1 MKTIATILLMTI
13 SFFSV
18 KSQTFPDKIKIVQNT
33 FEYSAFIDTVE
44 LYSSDTI
51 VLTNKRTISKLFAEL
66 EQFDNEKQL
75 LEKFEIDTAFVRNNP
90 NEILKLYDG
99 EKKFDWNE
107 KQKEYILD
115 KINDVSVL
123 REELNNYISSYT
135 PKHKHRRFS
144 ISRLL
149 RFRRVGICGMGM
161 PTYRGEFIISLYNEN
176 NVTNIFTSSRRTS
189 GYYFPYKNL
198 SDRVVY
204 NYKIDKQLNDI
215 FKRKIKIEEPLKG
228 NDLLKYILNQ
238 VVDKNVRELYKLSA
252 YSYENEISDLSTDF
266 EIISSEEVYG
276 RGRYIWD
283 EPKTIKITLKNEQML
298 PNVYMQFLASKSGET
313 LYSRDSIKKD
323 YKDILSRIQSITF
336 ITDYLKL
343 DSSAQLDI
351 YYFNN
356 SGINKYN
363 IDGVNKNPSEWQK
376 QDDYIESL
384 KWYETSD
391 IKPSFDIDKAIKTS
405 ERNYCGCN
413 YRFESNFIKEAIFF
427 EITSD
432 RNPSSIWFLL
442 PDETVL
448 LYHLETYHLED
459 AKVIDKRISQ
469 YSTDMKLPWACLRFD
484 KKGELITKE

>member
-1 MKTIATILLMTI
+1 LTITFL
-13 SFFSV
+13 SV
-18 KSQTFPDKIKIVQNT
+18 KSQELPDKIKIVQNT
-33 FEYSAFIDTVE
+33 YEYSAFIDTIE
-44 LYSSDTI
+44 LYNSDTI
-51 VLTNKRTISKLFAEL
+51 VLTNKRKISKLLAEL
-66 EQFDNEKQL
+66 ESYDNEEQI
-75 LEKFEIDTAFVRNNP
+75 LERFEIDTAFIRISP
-90 NEILKLYDG
+90 NEVLKLYDG
-99 EKKFDWNE
+99 KKKFDWNE
-107 KQKEYILD
+107 KQKEYILG
-115 KINDVSVL
+115 KINDLNVCK
-123 REELNNYISSYT
+123 EELNSYISSYA
-135 PKHKHRRFS
+135 PRSKNRRFS

-161 PTYRGEFIISLYNEN
+161 PTYRNEFIISVYNEN
-176 NVTNIFTSSRRTS
+176 DIRNIFTSKRRTS
-189 GYYFPYKNL
+189 GYYFPYKDL
-198 SDRVVY
+198 SDRVAY
-204 NYKIDKQLNDI
+204 NYKIDKQLNEI

-228 NDLLKYILNQ
+228 NDLLKHIVNQ
-238 VVDKNVRELYKLSA
+238 VVDNNVRELYKLSA
-252 YSYENEISDLSTDF
+252 YSYENEISELSSDF

-276 RGRYIWD
+276 RGRYIWN

-298 PNVYMQFLASKSGET
+298 PNVYIQFLASQYGET
-313 LYSRDSIKKD
+313 LYSRDSIKKE
-323 YKDILSRIQSITF
+323 YKDILSRVQSITF

-343 DSSAQLDI
+343 DSSAKLDI

-363 IDGVNKNPSEWQK
+363 VDGVNKNPSEWQK

-427 EITSD
+427 EIKSA

-448 LYHLETYHLED
+448 LYHLESYHLED

-469 YSTDMKLPWACLRFD
+469 YSTDIKLPWACLRFD
-484 KKGELITKE
+484 RKGKLINKE

>member
-1 MKTIATILLMTI
+1 MTI

-66 EQFDNEKQL
+66 EQFDIEKQL
-75 LEKFEIDTAFVRNNP
+75 LEKFEIDSAFVRNNP

-135 PKHKHRRFS
+135 PKNKHRRFS
-144 ISRLL
+144 IARLL

-161 PTYRGEFIISLYNEN
+161 PTYRSEFIISLYNEN

-189 GYYFPYKNL
+189 GYYFPYKDL

-204 NYKIDKQLNDI
+204 NYKIDNQLNEI

-238 VVDKNVRELYKLSA
+238 VVDNNVRELYKLSA
-252 YSYENEISDLSTDF
+252 YSYENEISELSTDF

-283 EPKTIKITLKNEQML
+283 EPKTIKPKL
-298 PNVYMQFLASKSGET
+298 S
-313 LYSRDSIKKD
+313 DS
-323 YKDILSRIQSITF
+323 
-336 ITDYLKL
+336 
-343 DSSAQLDI
+343 
-351 YYFNN
+351 
-356 SGINKYN
+356 
-363 IDGVNKNPSEWQK
+363 
-376 QDDYIESL
+376 
-384 KWYETSD
+384 
-391 IKPSFDIDKAIKTS
+391 
-405 ERNYCGCN
+405 
-413 YRFESNFIKEAIFF
+413 
-427 EITSD
+427 
-432 RNPSSIWFLL
+432 
-442 PDETVL
+442 
-448 LYHLETYHLED
+448 
-459 AKVIDKRISQ
+459 
-469 YSTDMKLPWACLRFD
+469 
-484 KKGELITKE
+484 